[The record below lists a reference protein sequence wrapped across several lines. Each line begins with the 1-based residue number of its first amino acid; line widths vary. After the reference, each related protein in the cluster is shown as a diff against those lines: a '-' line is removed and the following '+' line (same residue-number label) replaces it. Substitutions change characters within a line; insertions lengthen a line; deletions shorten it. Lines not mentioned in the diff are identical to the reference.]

1 MQIKNPRITTDTP
14 GIEFIDGLFQAL
26 AVRAGGFYVVNIASV
41 RVSLQVLYVIMM
53 YISAFP
59 VAITMRN
66 SNVYE
71 ERSLGI
77 YSDDPGFDEQ
87 KYGTTGLLQRFLHL
101 QLGSASQTKGYFVR
115 QQLRA
120 QLAHDIWWLVLAV
133 WLIMIIENSQFVADP
148 VVFSVFNVIFE
159 VVSGNSRAACI
170 S

>member
-1 MQIKNPRITTDTP
+1 MLPD

-26 AVRAGGFYVVNIASV
+26 AVRAGGFYVVNISSV

-59 VAITMRN
+59 VAITIRN

-77 YSDDPGFDEQ
+77 YSDDPGYVAEKVGSMGAFR
-87 KYGTTGLLQRFLHL
+87 KFMHMHL
-101 QLGSASQTKGYFVR
+101 GRPGEYFVQ

-120 QLAHDIWWLVLAV
+120 QLAHDIWWLVLAI
-133 WLIMIIENSQFVADP
+133 WLIMIIENQQFVDNPA
-148 VVFSVFNVIFE
+148 VFSVFNVIFE
-159 VVSGNSRAACI
+159 VVSGESRPPSFHTALTDCPQHTAP
-170 S
+170 